1 MSSARRSDFALVA
14 GVLAGNS
21 GATTRFLEIAC
32 PILWSI
38 VRKLEPGADA
48 ESAFLHIVEALKA
61 DGYARL
67 RAFDGRAQLSTYL
80 ALVARDAL
88 SERLAKRLAATPR
101 TAWSAFERFFEA
113 DIRRRIAR
121 RFPRD
126 EAAWQDLYQDICV
139 KLVEDDFRRVRGY
152 DGRGSFVGY
161 VLTIIERTLIDQV
174 RRDVPRRRLP
184 AAVARSSRLD
194 QQIYIAVVWERCP
207 ADAKRVAEAL
217 RGRFDPA
224 PPLAEIGTALQRLAA
239 AVAFE
244 PNDAPGRREAMPL
257 DRLTASGVELAD
269 DSPTPEEHLL
279 LQEEERSR
287 AELLS
292 AISAAAANLP
302 SEDRCYLQTI
312 FSATDPLPPREIAR
326 IMGCK
331 VEDVYR
337 LRQRARRW
345 IAHLAERLEKRRSC
359 PSQQDEG
366 DLDHGTASTRAT

>member
-21 GATTRFLEIAC
+21 GATARFLEIAC

-38 VRKLEPGADA
+38 VRKLEPGPDA
-48 ESAFLHIVEALKA
+48 ESAFLHIIEALKA
-61 DGYARL
+61 DGYAKL
-67 RAFDGRAQLSTYL
+67 RAFDRRAQLSTYL

-113 DIRRRIAR
+113 DMRRRIAQ

-126 EAAWQDLYQDICV
+126 EAAWQDLYQDICL

-161 VLTIIERTLIDQV
+161 VLTIVERILIDHV

-194 QQIYIAVVWERCP
+194 QQIYIAVVWEHCP

-224 PPLAEIGTALQRLAA
+224 PQLAEIGTALQRLAA
-239 AVAFE
+239 AAALE
-244 PNDAPGRREAMPL
+244 PNDARRETMPL
-257 DRLTASGVELAD
+257 DRLMASGVELAD
-269 DSPTPEEHLL
+269 GSPTPEEHLL
-279 LQEEERSR
+279 LRDEEHSR
-287 AELLS
+287 AELLA

-302 SEDRCYLQTI
+302 SEDRCYLQTM

-345 IAHLAERLEKRRSC
+345 IAQLAERLEKRRSC

-366 DLDHGTASTRAT
+366 DLDHGTASTRAI

>member
-113 DIRRRIAR
+113 DIRRRIAQ

-126 EAAWQDLYQDICV
+126 EAAWQDLYQDICL

-161 VLTIIERTLIDQV
+161 VLTIVERILIDHV

-224 PPLAEIGTALQRLAA
+224 PQLAEIGTALQRLAA
-239 AVAFE
+239 AAALE
-244 PNDAPGRREAMPL
+244 PNDARRETMPL
-257 DRLTASGVELAD
+257 DRLMASGVELAD
-269 DSPTPEEHLL
+269 GSPTPEEHLL
-279 LQEEERSR
+279 LREEEHSR
-287 AELLS
+287 AELLA

-302 SEDRCYLQTI
+302 SEDRCYLQTM
-312 FSATDPLPPREIAR
+312 FSA
-326 IMGCK
+326 
-331 VEDVYR
+331 
-337 LRQRARRW
+337 
-345 IAHLAERLEKRRSC
+345 
-359 PSQQDEG
+359 
-366 DLDHGTASTRAT
+366 

>member
-21 GATTRFLEIAC
+21 GATARFLEIAC

-38 VRKLEPGADA
+38 VRKLEPGPDA
-48 ESAFLHIVEALKA
+48 ESAFLHIIEALKA
-61 DGYARL
+61 DGYAKL
-67 RAFDGRAQLSTYL
+67 RAFDRRAQLSTYL

-113 DIRRRIAR
+113 DMRRRIAQ

-126 EAAWQDLYQDICV
+126 EAAWQDLYQDICL

-161 VLTIIERTLIDQV
+161 VLTIVERILIDHV

-224 PPLAEIGTALQRLAA
+224 PQLAEIGTALQRLAA
-239 AVAFE
+239 AAALE
-244 PNDAPGRREAMPL
+244 PNDARREAMPL

-269 DSPTPEEHLL
+269 GSPTPEEHLL
-279 LQEEERSR
+279 LREEERSR
-287 AELLS
+287 AELLA

-302 SEDRCYLQTI
+302 SEDRCYLQTM

-345 IAHLAERLEKRRSC
+345 IAQLAERLEKRRSC

-366 DLDHGTASTRAT
+366 DLDHGTASTRAI

>member
-21 GATTRFLEIAC
+21 GATARFLEIAC

-38 VRKLEPGADA
+38 VRKLEPGPDA
-48 ESAFLHIVEALKA
+48 ESAFLHIIEALKA
-61 DGYARL
+61 DGYAKL

-88 SERLAKRLAATPR
+88 SERLANRLAATPR

-113 DIRRRIAR
+113 DMRRRIAQ

-126 EAAWQDLYQDICV
+126 EAAWQDLYQDICL

-161 VLTIIERTLIDQV
+161 VLTIVERILIDHV

-224 PPLAEIGTALQRLAA
+224 PQLAEIGTALQRLAA
-239 AVAFE
+239 AAALE
-244 PNDAPGRREAMPL
+244 PNDARRETMPL
-257 DRLTASGVELAD
+257 DRLMASGVELAD
-269 DSPTPEEHLL
+269 GSPTPEEHLL
-279 LQEEERSR
+279 LRDEEHSR
-287 AELLS
+287 AELLA

-302 SEDRCYLQTI
+302 SEDRCYLQTM

-345 IAHLAERLEKRRSC
+345 IAQLAERLEKRRSC

-366 DLDHGTASTRAT
+366 DLDHGTASTRAI